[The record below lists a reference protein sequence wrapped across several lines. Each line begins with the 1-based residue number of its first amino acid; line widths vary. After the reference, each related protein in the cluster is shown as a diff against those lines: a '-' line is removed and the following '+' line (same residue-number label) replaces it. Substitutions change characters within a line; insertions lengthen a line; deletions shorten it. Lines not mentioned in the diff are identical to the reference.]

1 MRILV
6 SEEQYKILKEYQ
18 DVLDVI
24 LDKISAEGLDSLTHK
39 ERAYLE
45 DLRKTGQ
52 LGDLGNPTEN
62 KKGFEIESEI
72 ESLPDMKFTF
82 YEAND
87 TDIETEYYGAIEFM
101 DRTFVGSVVT
111 DPDGNITSVE
121 FYDFKDNTDLM
132 VFLEGMEPELM
143 YFLNDVVEKL
153 NQ

>member
-18 DVLDVI
+18 DVLDNI

-39 ERAYLE
+39 EKTYLKQLE
-45 DLRKTGQ
+45 KTGQ
-52 LGDLGNPTEN
+52 LGDLEHHSEN
-62 KKGFEIESEI
+62 KKGFEIESDI
-72 ESLPDMKFTF
+72 EELPDMKFTF

-87 TDIETEYYGAIEFM
+87 TDIETEYYGEIEFM

-111 DPDGNITSVE
+111 DPDSNITSVE

-132 VFLEGMEPELM
+132 VFLEEMEPELM

>member
-18 DVLDVI
+18 DVLDNI

-39 ERAYLE
+39 EKTYLKQLE
-45 DLRKTGQ
+45 KTGQ
-52 LGDLGNPTEN
+52 LGDLEHHSEN
-62 KKGFEIESEI
+62 KKGFEIESDI
-72 ESLPDMKFTF
+72 EELPDMKFTF

-87 TDIETEYYGAIEFM
+87 TDIETEYYGEIEFM
-101 DRTFVGSVVT
+101 DRTFIGSVVT

-132 VFLEGMEPELM
+132 VFLEEMEPELM

>member
-6 SEEQYKILKEYQ
+6 SEEQYKVLKEYQ
-18 DVLDVI
+18 DVLDNI

-39 ERAYLE
+39 EKTYLKQLE
-45 DLRKTGQ
+45 KTGQ
-52 LGDLGNPTEN
+52 LGDLELPSEN
-62 KKGFEIESEI
+62 KKGFVIKSDI
-72 ESLPDMKFTF
+72 ESLPDIKFTF

-87 TDIETEYYGAIEFM
+87 TDIETEYYGEIEFM

-111 DPDGNITSVE
+111 DPDGNINSVE

>member
-18 DVLDVI
+18 DVLDNI

-39 ERAYLE
+39 EKTYLKQLE
-45 DLRKTGQ
+45 KTGQ
-52 LGDLGNPTEN
+52 LGDLELPSEN
-62 KKGFEIESEI
+62 KKGFVIKSDI
-72 ESLPDMKFTF
+72 ESLPDIKFTF

-87 TDIETEYYGAIEFM
+87 TDIETEYYGEIEFM

>member
-18 DVLDVI
+18 DVLDNI

-39 ERAYLE
+39 EKTYLKQLE
-45 DLRKTGQ
+45 KTGQ
-52 LGDLGNPTEN
+52 LGDLELPSEN
-62 KKGFEIESEI
+62 KKGFVIKSDI

-87 TDIETEYYGAIEFM
+87 TDIETEYYGEIQFM
-101 DRTFVGSVVT
+101 DRTFVGSIVT
-111 DPDGNITSVE
+111 DPDNNITSIE
-121 FYDFKDNTDLM
+121 FYDLTDNIDLM
-132 VFLEGMEPELM
+132 DFLEGMEPELT

-153 NQ
+153 N

>member
-6 SEEQYKILKEYQ
+6 SEEQYKVLKEYQ
-18 DVLDVI
+18 DVLDNI

-39 ERAYLE
+39 EKTYLKQLE
-45 DLRKTGQ
+45 KTGQ

-101 DRTFVGSVVT
+101 DRTFVGSIVT
-111 DPDGNITSVE
+111 DPDSNITSVE

>member
-18 DVLDVI
+18 DVLDNI
-24 LDKISAEGLDSLTHK
+24 LDKISSEGLDSLTHK
-39 ERAYLE
+39 EKTYLKQLE
-45 DLRKTGQ
+45 KTGQ
-52 LGDLGNPTEN
+52 LGDLEHHSEN
-62 KKGFEIESEI
+62 KKGFEIESDI
-72 ESLPDMKFTF
+72 EELPDMKFTF
-82 YEAND
+82 YESND
-87 TDIETEYYGAIEFM
+87 TDIETEYYGEIEFM

>member
-18 DVLDVI
+18 DVLDNI

-39 ERAYLE
+39 EKTYLKQLE
-45 DLRKTGQ
+45 KTGQ
-52 LGDLGNPTEN
+52 LGDLELPSEN
-62 KKGFEIESEI
+62 KKGFEIESDI
-72 ESLPDMKFTF
+72 EELPDMKFTF

-87 TDIETEYYGAIEFM
+87 TDIETEYYGEIEFM
-101 DRTFVGSVVT
+101 DRTFIGSVVT

-132 VFLEGMEPELM
+132 VFLEEMEPELM

>member
-18 DVLDVI
+18 DVLDNI

-39 ERAYLE
+39 EKTYLKQLE
-45 DLRKTGQ
+45 KTGQ
-52 LGDLGNPTEN
+52 LGDLELPSEN
-62 KKGFEIESEI
+62 KKGFVIKSDI

-87 TDIETEYYGAIEFM
+87 TDIETEYYGEIEFM

-111 DPDGNITSVE
+111 DPDGNIISVE

-153 NQ
+153 HQ

>member
-18 DVLDVI
+18 DVLDNI
-24 LDKISAEGLDSLTHK
+24 LDKISSEGLDSLTHK
-39 ERAYLE
+39 EKTYLKQLE
-45 DLRKTGQ
+45 KTGQ
-52 LGDLGNPTEN
+52 LGDLELPSEN
-62 KKGFEIESEI
+62 KKGFEIESDI
-72 ESLPDMKFTF
+72 EELPDMKFTF

-87 TDIETEYYGAIEFM
+87 TDIETEYYGEIEFM
-101 DRTFVGSVVT
+101 DRTFIGSVVT

-132 VFLEGMEPELM
+132 VFLEEMEPELM

>member
-18 DVLDVI
+18 DVLDNI
-24 LDKISAEGLDSLTHK
+24 LDKISAEGLGSLTHK
-39 ERAYLE
+39 EKTYLKQLE
-45 DLRKTGQ
+45 KTGQ
-52 LGDLGNPTEN
+52 LGDLELPSEN
-62 KKGFEIESEI
+62 KKGFVIKSDI
-72 ESLPDMKFTF
+72 ESLPDIKFTF

-87 TDIETEYYGAIEFM
+87 TDIETEYYGEIEFM

>member
-1 MRILV
+1 MKILV

-24 LDKISAEGLDSLTHK
+24 LDKISVEGLDSLTHK
-39 ERAYLE
+39 EKAYLE
-45 DLRKTGQ
+45 DLQKTGQ
-52 LGDLGNPTEN
+52 LGNLDNPTEN
-62 KKGFEIESEI
+62 KKGFEIESDI
-72 ESLPDMKFTF
+72 EELPGMKFTF
-82 YEAND
+82 YESND
-87 TDIETEYYGAIEFM
+87 TDIETEYYGEIHFM
-101 DRTFVGSVVT
+101 DRIFVGSIVT
-111 DPDGNITSVE
+111 DPKNEITSVE

>member
-18 DVLDVI
+18 DVLDNI
-24 LDKISAEGLDSLTHK
+24 LDKISSEGLDSLTHK
-39 ERAYLE
+39 EKTYLKQLE
-45 DLRKTGQ
+45 KTGQ
-52 LGDLGNPTEN
+52 LGDLEHHSEN
-62 KKGFEIESEI
+62 KKGFEIESDI
-72 ESLPDMKFTF
+72 EELPDMKFTF
-82 YEAND
+82 YESND
-87 TDIETEYYGAIEFM
+87 TDIETEYYGEIEFM

-132 VFLEGMEPELM
+132 VFLEGMEPELL

-153 NQ
+153 KQ

>member
-18 DVLDVI
+18 DVLDNI

-39 ERAYLE
+39 EKTYLKQLE
-45 DLRKTGQ
+45 KTGQ
-52 LGDLGNPTEN
+52 LGDLELPSEN
-62 KKGFEIESEI
+62 KKGFVIKSDI

-87 TDIETEYYGAIEFM
+87 TDIETEYYGEIEFM
-101 DRTFVGSVVT
+101 DRTFIGSVVT

-132 VFLEGMEPELM
+132 VFLEEMEPELM

>member
-18 DVLDVI
+18 DVLDNI

-39 ERAYLE
+39 EKTYLKQLE
-45 DLRKTGQ
+45 KTGQ
-52 LGDLGNPTEN
+52 LGDLELPSEN
-62 KKGFEIESEI
+62 KKGFEIESDI
-72 ESLPDMKFTF
+72 EELPDMKFTF
-82 YEAND
+82 YEVND
-87 TDIETEYYGAIEFM
+87 TDIETEYYGEIEFM
-101 DRTFVGSVVT
+101 DRTFIGSVVT

-132 VFLEGMEPELM
+132 VFLEEMEPELM

>member
-1 MRILV
+1 MKILV

-101 DRTFVGSVVT
+101 DRTFVGSIVT
-111 DPDGNITSVE
+111 DPDSNITSVE

>member
-18 DVLDVI
+18 DVLDNI
-24 LDKISAEGLDSLTHK
+24 LDKISAEGLDSLTYK
-39 ERAYLE
+39 EKTYLKQLE
-45 DLRKTGQ
+45 KTGQ
-52 LGDLGNPTEN
+52 LGDLELPSEN
-62 KKGFEIESEI
+62 KKGFVIKSDI
-72 ESLPDMKFTF
+72 ESLPDIKFTF

-87 TDIETEYYGAIEFM
+87 TDIETEYYGEIEFM